1 MIPFGRSSSEEDGPE
16 IPFGVRFK
24 AWWDGKDPQSLIET
38 AEGDEDAEGDD
49 LDRKGA
55 DREDAEGEESEG
67 AEEGKLP
74 FSFRFKAWWD
84 GYDAEEL
91 AQTIREAEDA
101 EESDESGET
110 NISFRVR
117 FLAWW
122 QGKNAEDI
130 AAELGIE
137 DESLKDTL
145 AKKAVA
151 GVASLEFKAAE
162 AAPELTDKNWPEERI
177 KIVETIWGPGFIGP
191 GGSEHVL
198 KLVRP
203 FGMNS
208 SMNVLD
214 LGAGL
219 GGPARAVAE
228 DSKAWL
234 TGMEG
239 SDALAA
245 AGMERSTNAG
255 MSKKAPVSYADFE
268 TIELRPNFFDRVF
281 SKEALFTVADKE
293 RLFKMVFTALK
304 NEGQFVFTDYLVR
317 ERGAESQAVKDW
329 MAHEPV
335 QPHLWSPDRTE
346 AYLKRLTFDIRVVE
360 DITKGAR
367 RRIFEGWQ
375 KFIDTHE
382 PGSIP
387 AELVPSLVDEAEH
400 WARRVAALDSGNIRV
415 YRIYALKPKK

>member
-1 MIPFGRSSSEEDGPE
+1 M
-16 IPFGVRFK
+16 
-24 AWWDGKDPQSLIET
+24 
-38 AEGDEDAEGDD
+38 
-49 LDRKGA
+49 
-55 DREDAEGEESEG
+55 
-67 AEEGKLP
+67 
-74 FSFRFKAWWD
+74 
-84 GYDAEEL
+84 
-91 AQTIREAEDA
+91 
-101 EESDESGET
+101 
-110 NISFRVR
+110 
-117 FLAWW
+117 
-122 QGKNAEDI
+122 
-130 AAELGIE
+130 
-137 DESLKDTL
+137 
-145 AKKAVA
+145 
-151 GVASLEFKAAE
+151 
-162 AAPELTDKNWPEERI
+162 
-177 KIVETIWGPGFIGP
+177 ETIWGPGFIGP

-198 KLVRP
+198 KLVQP

-219 GGPARAVAE
+219 GGPARAIAE

-239 SDALAA
+239 SDALAI

-255 MSKKAPVSYADFE
+255 MSKKAPVNHTDFE

-304 NEGQFVFTDYLVR
+304 NEGQFVFTDYMVR

-329 MAHEPV
+329 IAHEPV

-387 AELVPSLVDEAEH
+387 DELVPSLVDEAEH
-400 WARRVAALDSGNIRV
+400 WARRVAALDSGNIRM

>member
-1 MIPFGRSSSEEDGPE
+1 MIPFGHSSSEEDGPE
-16 IPFGVRFK
+16 IPFGARFK
-24 AWWDGKDPQSLIET
+24 AWWQGEDPRTLIET
-38 AEGDEDAEGDD
+38 PEGDED
-49 LDRKGA
+49 GA
-55 DREDAEGEESEG
+55 GEDIDREDAKGEESEG
-67 AEEGKLP
+67 EKEEKLP
-74 FSFRFKAWWD
+74 FSIRFEAWWQ

-91 AQTIREAEDA
+91 AQTIREAEEA
-101 EESDESGET
+101 EKSDGSGET
-110 NISFRVR
+110 NFSFRVR

-122 QGKNAEDI
+122 QGKNAEDV
-130 AAELGIE
+130 AAELGSE
-137 DESLKDTL
+137 DESLQETL
-145 AKKAVA
+145 EKKPVV
-151 GVASLEFKAAE
+151 GVASLEFKAEE
-162 AAPELTDKNWPEERI
+162 AAPEITDKNWPAERI

-198 KLVRP
+198 RLVQP

-219 GGPARAVAE
+219 GGPARAIAE

-239 SDALAA
+239 SDALAI

-255 MSKKAPVSYADFE
+255 LSKKAPVSHTDFE

-304 NEGQFVFTDYLVR
+304 NEGQFVFTDYMVR

-329 MAHEPV
+329 LAHEPV

-367 RRIFEGWQ
+367 QRIFQGWQ
-375 KFIDTHE
+375 KFIDAHE

-387 AELVPSLVDEAEH
+387 DELVPSLVDEAEH
-400 WARRVAALDSGNIRV
+400 WARRVAALDSGNIRM

>member
-1 MIPFGRSSSEEDGPE
+1 MIPFGHSSSEEDGPE

-24 AWWDGKDPQSLIET
+24 AWWKGEDPRTLIET
-38 AEGDEDAEGDD
+38 PEGDEDGEGED
-49 LDRKGA
+49 L

-67 AEEGKLP
+67 EEEEKLP
-74 FSFRFKAWWD
+74 FSIRFKAWWE

-91 AQTIREAEDA
+91 AQTVREAEEA

-110 NISFRVR
+110 NLSFRVR

-122 QGKNAEDI
+122 QGKNAEDV
-130 AAELGIE
+130 AAELGSE
-137 DESLKDTL
+137 DESLKETL
-145 AKKAVA
+145 AKKPLA
-151 GVASLEFKAAE
+151 GVASLEFKAEE
-162 AAPELTDKNWPEERI
+162 AAPELTDKNWPAERI
-177 KIVETIWGPGFIGP
+177 KIVETIWGPGFIDP
-191 GGSEHVL
+191 GDSEHVL

-219 GGPARAVAE
+219 GGPARAIAE

-245 AGMERSTNAG
+245 AGMERSVNAG
-255 MSKKAPVSYADFE
+255 MSKKAPVNHTDFE

-304 NEGQFVFTDYLVR
+304 DEGQFVFTDYMVR

-329 MAHEPV
+329 IAHEPV

-387 AELVPSLVDEAEH
+387 DELVPSLVDEAEH
-400 WARRVAALDSGNIRV
+400 WARRVAALDNGNIRV

>member
-1 MIPFGRSSSEEDGPE
+1 MIPFGHSSSEKDGPE

-24 AWWDGKDPQSLIET
+24 AWWQGEDPRTLIET
-38 AEGDEDAEGDD
+38 PEGDED
-49 LDRKGA
+49 GA
-55 DREDAEGEESEG
+55 GEDIDREDAEGEESEG
-67 AEEGKLP
+67 EEEEKLP
-74 FSFRFKAWWD
+74 FSIRFEAWWQ

-91 AQTIREAEDA
+91 AQTVREAEEA
-101 EESDESGET
+101 EKSDGSGET
-110 NISFRVR
+110 DFSFRVR

-122 QGKNAEDI
+122 QGKNAEDV
-130 AAELGIE
+130 AAELGSE
-137 DESLKDTL
+137 DESLQETL
-145 AKKAVA
+145 EKKTVA
-151 GVASLEFKAAE
+151 GVASLEFKAEE
-162 AAPELTDKNWPEERI
+162 AAPELTDKNWPAERI
-177 KIVETIWGPGFIGP
+177 EIVETIWGPGFIGP
-191 GGSEHVL
+191 GDSEHVL
-198 KLVRP
+198 RLVQP

-219 GGPARAVAE
+219 GGPARAIAE

-239 SDALAA
+239 SDALAT

-255 MSKKAPVSYADFE
+255 LSKKAPVSHTDFE
-268 TIELRPNFFDRVF
+268 TVELRPNFFDRVF

-304 NEGQFVFTDYLVR
+304 NEGQFLFIDYMVR

-329 MAHEPV
+329 IAHEPV

-346 AYLKRLTFDIRVVE
+346 AYLKRLSFDIRVVE

-367 RRIFEGWQ
+367 QRIFQGWQ
-375 KFIDTHE
+375 KFIDAHE

-387 AELVPSLVDEAEH
+387 DELVPSLVDEAEH
-400 WARRVAALDSGNIRV
+400 WARRVAALDSGNVRM

>member
-1 MIPFGRSSSEEDGPE
+1 MPMGARL
-16 IPFGVRFK
+16 K
-24 AWWDGKDPQSLIET
+24 AWWDGEDPQTLIET
-38 AEGDEDAEGDD
+38 PGGDEDAKGED
-49 LDRKGA
+49 L
-55 DREDAEGEESEG
+55 DREDAEGEETDGE
-67 AEEGKLP
+67 EEGKLP
-74 FSFRFKAWWD
+74 FSFRLKAWWD
-84 GYDAEEL
+84 GHDAEEL
-91 AQTIREAEDA
+91 ARTIREAEDA

-122 QGKNAEDI
+122 QGKNAEDV

-137 DESLKDTL
+137 DESLRETL
-145 AKKAVA
+145 KKKTVA
-151 GVASLEFKAAE
+151 GVASLEFKAEE
-162 AAPELTDKNWPEERI
+162 APPELTDKNWPEERI

-191 GGSEHVL
+191 GGVEHVL
-198 KLVRP
+198 KLVQP

-214 LGAGL
+214 LGAAL
-219 GGPARAVAE
+219 GGPARAIAE

-234 TGMEG
+234 TGMEN

-245 AGMERSTNAG
+245 AGMERSMKAG
-255 MSKKAPVSYADFE
+255 LSKKAPVTHADFE

-293 RLFKMVFTALK
+293 RLFKTVFAALK
-304 NEGQFVFTDYLVR
+304 NEGQFVFTDYMVR

-329 MAHEPV
+329 IAHEPV
-335 QPHLWSPDRTE
+335 QPHPWSADRTE
-346 AYLKRLTFDIRVVE
+346 AYLKHLSFDIRVVE

-367 RRIFEGWQ
+367 QRIFAGWQ

-382 PGSIP
+382 PGSI
-387 AELVPSLVDEAEH
+387 ADELAPSLVDEAEH

>member
-1 MIPFGRSSSEEDGPE
+1 MIPFGPSSSEEDGPE
-16 IPFGVRFK
+16 IPVGVRFK
-24 AWWDGKDPQSLIET
+24 AWWAGEDPRTLIET
-38 AEGDEDAEGDD
+38 PEGDEDGEGDD
-49 LDRKGA
+49 L

-67 AEEGKLP
+67 EEEEKLP
-74 FSFRFKAWWD
+74 FSIRFKAWWK

-91 AQTIREAEDA
+91 AQTVREAEEA
-101 EESDESGET
+101 EESDESGDT
-110 NISFRVR
+110 NLSFRVR

-122 QGKNAEDI
+122 QGKNAEDV
-130 AAELGIE
+130 AAELGSE
-137 DESLKDTL
+137 DESLKETL
-145 AKKAVA
+145 AKKPLA
-151 GVASLEFKAAE
+151 GVASLEFKAEE
-162 AAPELTDKNWPEERI
+162 AAPELTDKNWPAERI
-177 KIVETIWGPGFIGP
+177 KIVETIWGPGFIDP
-191 GGSEHVL
+191 GDSEHVL

-219 GGPARAVAE
+219 GGPARAIAE

-245 AGMERSTNAG
+245 AGMERSVNAG
-255 MSKKAPVSYADFE
+255 MSKKAPVNHTDFE

-304 NEGQFVFTDYLVR
+304 DEGQFVFTDYMVR

-329 MAHEPV
+329 IEHEPV

-387 AELVPSLVDEAEH
+387 DELVPSLVDEAEH
-400 WARRVAALDSGNIRV
+400 WARRVAALDSGNIRM

>member
-1 MIPFGRSSSEEDGPE
+1 MIPFVGSSSEEDGPE
-16 IPFGVRFK
+16 IPFGVRIK

-38 AEGDEDAEGDD
+38 PEGDEDGDEEDIGREDAEE
-49 LDRKGA
+49 
-55 DREDAEGEESEG
+55 EDAEGEEDEKIPLS
-67 AEEGKLP
+67 L
-74 FSFRFKAWWD
+74 RFKAWWD
-84 GYDAEEL
+84 GFGAEEL
-91 AQTIREAEDA
+91 AQTIREAEKA
-101 EESDESGET
+101 EEADESGET
-110 NISFRVR
+110 NISIRVR

-122 QGKNAEDI
+122 QGRNAEDV
-130 AAELGIE
+130 AAELGSE
-137 DESLKDTL
+137 DESLQETL
-145 AKKAVA
+145 KKKTVA
-151 GVASLEFKAAE
+151 GVASLEFKQEE
-162 AAPELTDKNWPEERI
+162 AAPEITDKNWPEERI
-177 KIVETIWGPGFIGP
+177 KIAEIIWGPGFIGP
-191 GGSEHVL
+191 GGSEYVL
-198 KLVRP
+198 KLVQP

-234 TGMEG
+234 TGKEN
-239 SDALAA
+239 SDALAI
-245 AGMERSTNAG
+245 AGMVRSTNAG
-255 MSKKAPVSYADFE
+255 MSKKAPITHADFE
-268 TIELRPNFFDRVF
+268 TIKLRPKFFDRVY

-304 NEGQFVFTDYLVR
+304 NEGQFVFTDYMLR

-329 MAHEPV
+329 IAHEPV
-335 QPHLWSPDRTE
+335 QPHPWSSDRTE
-346 AYLKRLTFDIRVVE
+346 AYLKRLGFDIRVVE

-387 AELVPSLVDEAEH
+387 DELVSSLVDEAEH

>member
-1 MIPFGRSSSEEDGPE
+1 MIPFGHSSSEEDGPE

-24 AWWDGKDPQSLIET
+24 AWWKGEDPRTLIET
-38 AEGDEDAEGDD
+38 PEGDEDGEGED
-49 LDRKGA
+49 L

-67 AEEGKLP
+67 EEEEKLP
-74 FSFRFKAWWD
+74 FSIRFKAWWE

-91 AQTIREAEDA
+91 AQTVREAEEA

-110 NISFRVR
+110 NLSFRVR

-122 QGKNAEDI
+122 QGKNAEDVV
-130 AAELGIE
+130 AELGSE
-137 DESLKDTL
+137 DESLKETL
-145 AKKAVA
+145 AKKPLA
-151 GVASLEFKAAE
+151 GVASLEFKAEE
-162 AAPELTDKNWPEERI
+162 AAPELTDKNWPAERI
-177 KIVETIWGPGFIGP
+177 KIVETIWGPGFIDS
-191 GGSEHVL
+191 GGAEHVL

-219 GGPARAVAE
+219 GGPARAIAE

-245 AGMERSTNAG
+245 AGMERSVNAG
-255 MSKKAPVSYADFE
+255 MSKKAPVNHTDFE

-304 NEGQFVFTDYLVR
+304 DEGQFVFTDYMVR

-329 MAHEPV
+329 IAHEPV

-387 AELVPSLVDEAEH
+387 DELVPSLVDEAEH
-400 WARRVAALDSGNIRV
+400 WARRVAALDSGNIRM

>member
-1 MIPFGRSSSEEDGPE
+1 M
-16 IPFGVRFK
+16 PFGVRIK
-24 AWWDGKDPQSLIET
+24 AWWNGEDPQTLIET
-38 AEGDEDAEGDD
+38 PADDEDGDEKDI
-49 LDRKGA
+49 DRDEA
-55 DREDAEGEESEG
+55 DREDAEGEKTDGDE
-67 AEEGKLP
+67 AEKLS

-84 GYDAEEL
+84 GFNAEEL

-101 EESDESGET
+101 EGSEESGET
-110 NISFRVR
+110 NITLRVR

-122 QGKNAEDI
+122 QGRNTEEV

-145 AKKAVA
+145 AKKTVA
-151 GVASLEFKAAE
+151 GVASLEFKAEE
-162 AAPELTDKNWPEERI
+162 AAPEITDKNWPEERI
-177 KIVETIWGPGFIGP
+177 KIAETIWGAGFIGP
-191 GGSEHVL
+191 GGSEYIL
-198 KLVRP
+198 KLVQP

-234 TGMEG
+234 MGMEG

-245 AGMERSTNAG
+245 AGMELSTKAG
-255 MSKKAPVSYADFE
+255 MSKKAPVNHTDFE
-268 TIELRPNFFDRVF
+268 TVELRPNFFDRVF
-281 SKEALFTVADKE
+281 SKEVLFTVADKE
-293 RLFKMVFTALK
+293 RLFKTILTALK
-304 NEGQFVFTDYLVR
+304 NEGQFVFTDYTVR

-329 MAHEPV
+329 IAHEPV

-346 AYLKRLTFDIRVVE
+346 AYLKHLGFDIRVVE

-367 RRIFEGWQ
+367 QRIFKGWK

-382 PGSIP
+382 PGSI
-387 AELVPSLVDEAEH
+387 ADELAPSLVDEAEH
-400 WARRVAALDSGNIRV
+400 WARRVTALDSGNIRV

>member
-1 MIPFGRSSSEEDGPE
+1 MIPFVGSSSEEDVPE
-16 IPFGVRFK
+16 IPFGVRIK

-38 AEGDEDAEGDD
+38 PEGDEDGEGEDIGREDAEE
-49 LDRKGA
+49 
-55 DREDAEGEESEG
+55 EDAEGEEDEKIPLSI
-67 AEEGKLP
+67 
-74 FSFRFKAWWD
+74 RFKAWWD
-84 GYDAEEL
+84 GFGAEEL
-91 AQTIREAEDA
+91 AQTIREAEKA
-101 EESDESGET
+101 EEADESGET
-110 NISFRVR
+110 NISIRVR

-122 QGKNAEDI
+122 QGRNAEDV
-130 AAELGIE
+130 AAELGSE
-137 DESLKDTL
+137 DESLQETL
-145 AKKAVA
+145 KKKTVA
-151 GVASLEFKAAE
+151 GVASLEFKQEE
-162 AAPELTDKNWPEERI
+162 AAPEITDKNWPEERI
-177 KIVETIWGPGFIGP
+177 KIAEIIWGPGFIGP
-191 GGSEHVL
+191 GGSEYVL
-198 KLVRP
+198 KLVQP

-234 TGMEG
+234 TGMEN
-239 SDALAA
+239 SDALAI
-245 AGMERSTNAG
+245 AGMVRSTNAG
-255 MSKKAPVSYADFE
+255 MSKKAPITHADFE
-268 TIELRPNFFDRVF
+268 TIELRPKFFDRVY

-304 NEGQFVFTDYLVR
+304 NEGQFVFTDYMLR

-329 MAHEPV
+329 IAHEPV
-335 QPHLWSPDRTE
+335 QPQPWSSDRTE
-346 AYLKRLTFDIRVVE
+346 AYLKRLGFDIRVVE

-387 AELVPSLVDEAEH
+387 DELVSSLVDEAEH